1 MSVIEVSRLTKDY
14 GGGKGIF
21 DVNLSVERGKSLAS
35 WDLTGRGRLPPS
47 ETCWDLSSRMP
58 GK

>member
-14 GGGKGIF
+14 GSGKGIF
-21 DVNLSVERGKSLAS
+21 DVNLSGGKSLAS